1 MNFINQAFA
10 AEEKTSMTT
19 AAPTTAETTT
29 TATTAVADS
38 SASAAGMAGSADPLF
53 MNIAMVLLMGLMFY
67 LLLIR
72 PQQKRYKEHSEMLGR
87 LDRGTKVITQ
97 GGLVGV
103 IEKKISDSE
112 VVIDFGN
119 GVKMSVMR
127 SYILGR
133 YEDSVRANIANDA
146 SQKKDKSSK

>member
-10 AEEKTSMTT
+10 ADETT
-19 AAPTTAETTT
+19 AVT
-29 TATTAVADS
+29 TATTAVAVAPATTVS
-38 SASAAGMAGSADPLF
+38 TSDPLF
-53 MNIAMVLLMGLMFY
+53 MNIAMVLVMGVMFY

-72 PQQKRYKEHSEMLGR
+72 PQQKRYKEHNLMLGM
-87 LDRGTKVITQ
+87 LDKGSKVITQ

-103 IEKKISDSE
+103 IEKNISDSE
-112 VVIDFGN
+112 VLVDFGN

-133 YEDSVRANIANDA
+133 YEDSLPKSVANDA
-146 SQKKDKSSK
+146 SKKKDKNSK